1 MEERAGE
8 RRHLHRKVETEVRRI
23 GPPFPDPL
31 LPPGEERE
39 KQTRAD
45 AGNTRS
51 RLALYIRA
59 SRRRRI
65 RAPRQDHPRAFPFAP
80 FRFSNFPVESLSSC
94 HNIMLRLPHG
104 VGPLFE
110 DWLARHYPDRAEK
123 VLNQVRALRGGRL
136 NDPQFGSRMRGEGVF
151 ADQAEALF
159 EAACR
164 RAGIAGRRP
173 VLSAAAFRVPFSE
186 PGNRQSTF
194 PF

>member
-1 MEERAGE
+1 
-8 RRHLHRKVETEVRRI
+8 
-23 GPPFPDPL
+23 
-31 LPPGEERE
+31 
-39 KQTRAD
+39 
-45 AGNTRS
+45 
-51 RLALYIRA
+51 
-59 SRRRRI
+59 
-65 RAPRQDHPRAFPFAP
+65 
-80 FRFSNFPVESLSSC
+80 
-94 HNIMLRLPHG
+94 MLRLPHG

-159 EAACR
+159 EVACR
-164 RAGIAGRRP
+164 RAGIAGQRP
-173 VLSAAAFRVPFSE
+173 ALSAAAFRVPFSE